1 MLSLPDFREKNIV
14 ICFAAEG
21 QKVSFKNDNLIVKDG
36 EENTVLQTTCHKIFS
51 LWIVG
56 SITIT
61 SGILE
66 RSKKF
71 GFSIYMLL
79 HNCKPYGLW
88 NSTTEGNFL
97 LRKKQYDYN
106 DLSIARHLVNNKIIN
121 QIELLKSQNMHS
133 KPQPPLLCKCCWV
146 WKALHHACI
155 LAIGLTRWNGMGA
168 DREQR

>member
-1 MLSLPDFREKNIV
+1 MMLFTIKVILYPCHMKIRKCSKDLREKNIV
-14 ICFAAEG
+14 ICFASEG
-21 QKVSFKNDNLIVKDG
+21 QKISFKNDNLVVKDK
-36 EENTVLQTTCHKIFS
+36 EENTVLQATCHKIFS

-56 SITIT
+56 NITIT

-88 NSTTEGNFL
+88 NSATEGNFL

-106 DLSIARHLVNNKIIN
+106 NLSIARHLVNNKIIN
-121 QIELLKSQNMHS
+121 QIELLKSIRS
-133 KPQPPLLCKCCWV
+133 KPQGAKD
-146 WKALHHACI
+146 
-155 LAIGLTRWNGMGA
+155 AI
-168 DREQR
+168 D